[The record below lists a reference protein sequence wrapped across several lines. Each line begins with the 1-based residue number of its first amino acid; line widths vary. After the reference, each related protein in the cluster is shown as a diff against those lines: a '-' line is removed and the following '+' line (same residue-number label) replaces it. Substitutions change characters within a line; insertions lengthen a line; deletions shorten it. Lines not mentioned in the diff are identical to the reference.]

1 MFKIC
6 KSINVIQYI
15 YRLNDRNHMTTLIYE
30 NGIFSKVYYLFMN
43 KVLKELGLP
52 IVYLKQ

>member
-30 NGIFSKVYYLFMN
+30 NGIFGKVYYLFMN